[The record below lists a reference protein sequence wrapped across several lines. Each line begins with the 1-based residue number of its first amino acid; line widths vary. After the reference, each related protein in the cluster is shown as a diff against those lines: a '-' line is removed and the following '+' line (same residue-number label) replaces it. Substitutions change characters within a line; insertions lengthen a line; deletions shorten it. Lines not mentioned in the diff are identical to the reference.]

1 MPSSDCSVTSGD
13 LSFSGAQRKPQ
24 KKLFQYICRLQM
36 QAVDGEKR
44 PVFRAGVLLTHKA
57 GPLCRT
63 FRASKGPLS
72 HLRPGSC
79 QEASH
84 ASHSARISA
93 FPISANVNL
102 MGQLA
107 KALVLSGLLLLH

>member
-1 MPSSDCSVTSGD
+1 
-13 LSFSGAQRKPQ
+13 
-24 KKLFQYICRLQM
+24 M

-44 PVFRAGVLLTHKA
+44 PIFSAGVLLTHKA

-63 FRASKGPLS
+63 ASKGTLS

-79 QEASH
+79 QKASH